1 MYVTADMYVCI
12 RGCLKEAVRPR
23 PPICMSTEN
32 KKEAYFFKKTLVILC
47 LGAEPSQFTWTE
59 ETPKRKAPSN
69 REPLPKSAKT
79 DSDVEAEELYI
90 ETASLH
96 GDAQATPEAID
107 NTPPVDPEVD
117 MVQSLLERI
126 GLLEQQVSTYEEK
139 ITQLEEENA
148 VLLDRQFSL
157 DKIKDDN
164 AAIMFYTGFPNYETL
179 MSFYHY
185 VEPKLQKMQYW
196 KGEKRLKVN
205 QPYQEKDRNKPGP
218 SRKLSY
224 LDEFL
229 LVLMRMKAGLFVQGL
244 ADRFGISTSLVSR
257 ICITWI
263 NLLYL
268 ELNDIFPFP
277 SQELVRKNMPQEFAE
292 YPTTRIILDCSEIF
306 IQRPSAMLAQSETWS
321 EYKHHNTWKVLVGIT
336 PNGQVSYLSP
346 LWGGRV
352 SDKQITRE
360 SGVLDLLDAGDN
372 VMVDRGFDISNIVPD
387 GVTVNMPPFLA
398 GRDQMTAAETEE
410 TMSIASV
417 RIHVERAIGRMKT
430 YHILDGTL
438 PNTLSPYA
446 TQIVT
451 VCGLLTN
458 FLPPLLKPANP

>member
-1 MYVTADMYVCI
+1 M
-12 RGCLKEAVRPR
+12 
-23 PPICMSTEN
+23 
-32 KKEAYFFKKTLVILC
+32 C
-47 LGAEPSQFTWTE
+47 LGAEPSQFSWTE
-59 ETPKRKAPSN
+59 ETPKRKAPSY
-69 REPLPKSAKT
+69 RESLPKSSKT
-79 DSDVEAEELYI
+79 DADV
-90 ETASLH
+90 ETASVH
-96 GDAQATPEAID
+96 VDAQATPETIE
-107 NTPPVDPEVD
+107 NTPPVDPEVNL
-117 MVQSLLERI
+117 VQSLLERI
-126 GLLEQQVSTYEEK
+126 AFLEQQVSSCKEK
-139 ITQLEEENA
+139 ISRLEKENA
-148 VLLDRQFSL
+148 VLLQCQFSL

-164 AAIMFYTGFPNYETL
+164 AAILFYTGFSNYETL

-196 KGEKRLKVN
+196 KGEKHLKAN
-205 QPYQEKDRNKPGP
+205 QPYQEKDKNKSGP
-218 SRKLSY
+218 SRKLSH

-229 LVLMRMKAGLFVQGL
+229 LVLMRLKAGLFVQDL

-321 EYKHHNTWKVLVGIT
+321 DYKHHNTWKVLVGIT
-336 PNGQVSYLSP
+336 PNGQVSYLSH

-398 GRDQMTAAETEE
+398 GRDQISAAETEE
-410 TMSIASV
+410 TMTIASV

-446 TQIVT
+446 TQPSFRPLIRSEISKYLAD
-451 VCGLLTN
+451 LL
-458 FLPPLLKPANP
+458 P